1 MQTCMGD
8 NVNFLSRTCSL
19 RGKMLY
25 KNAEHRETSAREK
38 PERHFSA
45 KVKQFT
51 AEGSVV
57 ELIFVELVIMSG
69 KN

>member
-1 MQTCMGD
+1 
-8 NVNFLSRTCSL
+8 
-19 RGKMLY
+19 MLY